1 MLLAVETGLS
11 AYFLPELE
19 KMLATTQENPH
30 HCFDVGHHSLA
41 AISHINDLGEQAG
54 FRTKERVM
62 LAYAA
67 LLHDVAKPEV
77 MTVDTPVAVQLGFM
91 GTIPNYGISYVDG
104 GGNLRRFALVQSGY
118 DGSVLLDEADPLETQ
133 FIL

>member
-1 MLLAVETGLS
+1 
-11 AYFLPELE
+11 
-19 KMLATTQENPH
+19 MLATTQENPH

-67 LLHDVAKPEV
+67 LLHDVASRL
-77 MTVDTPVAVQLGFM
+77 MTKELPIFINIRSTE
-91 GTIPNYGISYVDG
+91 
-104 GGNLRRFALVQSGY
+104 LRRRGEFS
-118 DGSVLLDEADPLETQ
+118 DG
-133 FIL
+133 